1 MLKKSASVVASD
13 DCGNHISRYARAL
26 IVSGCLLKLFWLIT
40 NVLFGIFAGVINSY
54 YICSY
59 EKDRKA
65 KNGNTLHWPMC
76 WRSLQGVF
84 VRIKMLQ
91 FVRNINSCVK

>member
-1 MLKKSASVVASD
+1 MLKKSASAVASD
-13 DCGNHISRYARAL
+13 DCANHISRYARAL
-26 IVSGCLLKLFWLIT
+26 VFLVFLVKLFCLIT

-65 KNGNTLHWPMC
+65 KKWKYPAVADVLAVAAGCFCAN
-76 WRSLQGVF
+76 
-84 VRIKMLQ
+84 
-91 FVRNINSCVK
+91 

>member
-13 DCGNHISRYARAL
+13 DCGNHISCCAGAL

-65 KNGNTLHWPMC
+65 KKWKYPAVAEVLAVAAGCFCAN
-76 WRSLQGVF
+76 
-84 VRIKMLQ
+84 
-91 FVRNINSCVK
+91 

>member
-1 MLKKSASVVASD
+1 MLKKSASAVASD
-13 DCGNHISRYARAL
+13 DCGNHISCCAGAL
-26 IVSGCLLKLFWLIT
+26 SFLAFLVKLFWLIT
-40 NVLFGIFAGVINSY
+40 NILFGIFAGVINSY

-59 EKDRKA
+59 IKDRKA

>member
-1 MLKKSASVVASD
+1 MIVVITSLAASGRLFFLAFLV
-13 DCGNHISRYARAL
+13 
-26 IVSGCLLKLFWLIT
+26 KLFCLIT
-40 NVLFGIFAGVINSY
+40 NILFGIFAGVINSY